1 MTQEIIQKIIHEGN
15 KTDYSLVFKHISGP
29 ADDRTEITV
38 RADTIE
44 EFQIKLQAVKDGI
57 KKEKKD

>member
-1 MTQEIIQKIIHEGN
+1 MTGEQVSRIIHEGN

-44 EFQIKLQAVKDGI
+44 EFQQKLQAVKDGI
-57 KKEKKD
+57 KKETTK